1 MTTNEEPEPA
11 SPGQEH
17 FYWGKYIAT
26 EFINWTINLMGSLHN
41 KLCIKWASCP
51 KRQYCTLSQLGQR
64 FDLLPLFSAM
74 EASLCSRRA
83 QPCFTN
89 KSSTLLSSPCINWY
103 SCRCVSFN
111 ISLNSNNLKTSRAR
125 TYLHQHSCWPS
136 QLHDWTFYL
145 RSQIGCP
152 DETSEELCGFQ
163 RPGSTKG
170 LHRGQLA
177 MDSLIVKTT
186 KLWMQTPEI
195 FIIEIW
201 QKQRCK
207 VFRNSSFL
215 KLQDLDCYTVTTIQN
230 LKF

>member
-1 MTTNEEPEPA
+1 MHQMGIMLKETILHIISVGTKVWLVA
-11 SPGQEH
+11 
-17 FYWGKYIAT
+17 
-26 EFINWTINLMGSLHN
+26 FIFCDGSFSVLS
-41 KLCIKWASCP
+41 SCP
-51 KRQYCTLSQLGQR
+51 TVLHQQVFYIPFLSIYQLIQLHHDIR
-64 FDLLPLFSAM
+64 V
-74 EASLCSRRA
+74 
-83 QPCFTN
+83 
-89 KSSTLLSSPCINWY
+89 Y
-103 SCRCVSFN
+103 
-111 ISLNSNNLKTSRAR
+111 SNNLKTSRVR

-136 QLHDWTFYL
+136 QLHDWTFHL

-152 DETSEELCGFQ
+152 DETSEELGGFQ

-201 QKQRCK
+201 KKQQCK
-207 VFRNSSFL
+207 VFPNSSFL
-215 KLQDLDCYTVTTIQN
+215 KLQDLDCYTVPTIQN